1 MKIEKLQKV
10 LCALLVGGSVAV
22 GCIAEAA
29 IDTGK
34 LPLQTYVAKRVYC
47 GNSPGATS
55 NSYWIDANRDLVTIK
70 QYSGEWAY
78 GTYPNSKGQAVTRW
92 FRMSDVLGNINFS
105 NYETN
110 MKQKQIVYRTESS
123 GQTIGTVFNDE
134 NVVVVYEGGN
144 RTQIIYRLSNNKG
157 YKMGWVPNN
166 SINRRSASTSREQVI
181 TTTIPQN
188 PLINTNISRPAEN
201 TNTNTTVTPN
211 TNTASYQQWQG
222 VANKRG
228 TAYTN
233 SSLTTKNL
241 NEWVDRG
248 DNVTVL
254 AEEGNAYYVEYEGKY
269 RGMPTMKQRW
279 VKKSVI
285 DRTTDIGSNDNN
297 KDNSTVITN
306 DIKERIWDLAKN
318 GQMKK
323 FKENTKFGESGQ
335 CWGFANKVYGELYGI
350 KMESQNLD
358 AYNFSI
364 NEGYYTGSTVIGRIV
379 ESNMPVDY
387 PNGFVKYKRSASSY
401 GYVVSQ
407 PVKVSSKFKE
417 DIKTLFLSAKPG
429 CFVQMGRRK
438 SLNSTGSQPVPHSA
452 ILFNIDEWGVEFYEA
467 NADGNNTIQLNR
479 YNWDKLAN
487 SNLGF
492 TIYYPN

>member
-1 MKIEKLQKV
+1 MKIRNLQRV
-10 LCALLVGGSVAV
+10 LWALLVGSAV
-22 GCIAEAA
+22 TIGCVAEAA

-47 GNSPGATS
+47 GNNPGATS

-134 NVVVVYEGGN
+134 NVVVVYEGGI

-157 YKMGWVPNN
+157 YKMGWVPNS
-166 SINRRSASTSREQVI
+166 SINKKTSYSSEPYRQQQP
-181 TTTIPQN
+181 TGIPSN
-188 PLINTNISRPAEN
+188 PIINNNISRPTNN
-201 TNTNTTVTPN
+201 TIDDVVPSNNPVG
-211 TNTASYQQWQG
+211 YQQWQG

-228 TAYTN
+228 YAYKD
-233 SSLTTKNL
+233 SVLKAKYA
-241 NEWVDRG
+241 NEWVDKG

-254 AEEGNAYYVEYEGKY
+254 DEAGEAYYVEYEGRY
-269 RGMPTMKQRW
+269 RGKPQMKKRW
-279 VKKSVI
+279 VSKSVI
-285 DRTTDIGSNDNN
+285 DRTTDIGNNDNN
-297 KDNSTVITN
+297 KDNSTVIIN
-306 DIKERIWDLAKN
+306 DIKEKIWDLAKN

-335 CWGFANKVYGELYGI
+335 CWGFANKVYGELYGV
-350 KMESQNLD
+350 KMGSQNLD

-364 NEGYYTGSTVIGRIV
+364 NEGYYNGSTVLGRIV
-379 ESNMPVDY
+379 EPNMPVDY
-387 PNGFVKYKRSASSY
+387 PNGFVRSKNSGY
-401 GYVVSQ
+401 GYTVRQ
-407 PVKVSSKFKE
+407 PVKVSSQFKE
-417 DIKTLFLSAKPG
+417 DIKELFLSAKPG

-438 SLNSTGSQPVPHSA
+438 SLNSNGSQPVPHSA

-467 NADGNNTIQLNR
+467 NADGRNTIQLNR

-492 TIYYPN
+492 SIYYPN

>member
-10 LCALLVGGSVAV
+10 LCALLVGGTVTV

-157 YKMGWVPNN
+157 YKMGWVPNS
-166 SINRRSASTSREQVI
+166 SINRRSASTSREQVT

-222 VANKRG
+222 VANKKT
-228 TAYTN
+228 TAYHD
-233 SSLTTKNL
+233 SALKVRKGV
-241 NEWVDRG
+241 EWVGKG
-248 DNVTVL
+248 DVVTVL
-254 AEEGNAYYVEYEGKY
+254 KEEGNAYYVEYEGKKN
-269 RGMPTMKQRW
+269 GKVVPKERW
-279 VKKSVI
+279 VHKNSIDPYKVI
-285 DRTTDIGSNDNN
+285 ENNFVTDNGTLDSLMNQWVGQTWKDGDGGFGKGKNAPIECKEFASYIFNQLYNVGYIGGGSTSAN
-297 KDNSTVITN
+297 KYNYQITNPVSGVYVRSQKTVLNSTSAM
-306 DIKERIWDLAKN
+306 EL
-318 GQMKK
+318 
-323 FKENTKFGESGQ
+323 FSG
-335 CWGFANKVYGELYGI
+335 A
-350 KMESQNLD
+350 
-358 AYNFSI
+358 
-364 NEGYYTGSTVIGRIV
+364 
-379 ESNMPVDY
+379 
-387 PNGFVKYKRSASSY
+387 
-401 GYVVSQ
+401 Q
-407 PVKVSSKFKE
+407 PG
-417 DIKTLFLSAKPG
+417 D
-429 CFVQMGRRK
+429 FVQMRRK
-438 SLNSTGSQPVPHSA
+438 GGRPHSA
-452 ILFNIDEWGVEFYEA
+452 IYVGKDGNGVWFFEA
-467 NADGNNTIQLNR
+467 NAREDGAGRNVIQKNYHS
-479 YNWDKLAN
+479 YNKLATKN
-487 SNLGF
+487 SAMTVYHAN
-492 TIYYPN
+492 

>member
-10 LCALLVGGSVAV
+10 LCALLVGGTVTV

-157 YKMGWVPNN
+157 YKMGWVPNS
-166 SINRRSASTSREQVI
+166 SINRRSASTSREQVT

-269 RGMPTMKQRW
+269 RGKPTMKQRW

-285 DRTTDIGSNDNN
+285 DRTGNNVIDDTNYVSNDTEYIWPVDCYRISCLFFYSSGSKHGATLKGYSGFQYNN
-297 KDNSTVITN
+297 AIDVAASMGQDVKSVKSGTVEKAYNAGNNSYGNLVVINHGNNIYSLYAHMSKISCRVGDYVNQGDKIGEVGDTGNGGTHLHFAITIDNPWKYYRDKYNFIFEDNCWYNNV
-306 DIKERIWDLAKN
+306 KKKN
-318 GQMKK
+318 
-323 FKENTKFGESGQ
+323 
-335 CWGFANKVYGELYGI
+335 
-350 KMESQNLD
+350 D
-358 AYNFSI
+358 AYAKEFI
-364 NEGYYTGSTVIGRIV
+364 NWWGTDVNSR
-379 ESNMPVDY
+379 
-387 PNGFVKYKRSASSY
+387 PNYDA
-401 GYVVSQ
+401 
-407 PVKVSSKFKE
+407 
-417 DIKTLFLSAKPG
+417 
-429 CFVQMGRRK
+429 
-438 SLNSTGSQPVPHSA
+438 
-452 ILFNIDEWGVEFYEA
+452 
-467 NADGNNTIQLNR
+467 
-479 YNWDKLAN
+479 
-487 SNLGF
+487 
-492 TIYYPN
+492 

>member
-10 LCALLVGGSVAV
+10 LCALLVGGTVTV

-157 YKMGWVPNN
+157 YKMGWVPNS
-166 SINRRSASTSREQVI
+166 SINRRSDSTSREQVT

-201 TNTNTTVTPN
+201 TNTNTTVKPN

-269 RGMPTMKQRW
+269 RGKPTMKQRW

-285 DRTTDIGSNDNN
+285 DRTGGNTTEFTDMSSNVQV
-297 KDNSTVITN
+297 SP
-306 DIKERIWDLAKN
+306 
-318 GQMKK
+318 
-323 FKENTKFGESGQ
+323 S
-335 CWGFANKVYGELYGI
+335 
-350 KMESQNLD
+350 
-358 AYNFSI
+358 
-364 NEGYYTGSTVIGRIV
+364 GYYYPLGRKHKFTGADSANGYKNHDHTTKGCCANGY
-379 ESNMPVDY
+379 EGAPVY
-387 PNGFVKYKRSASSY
+387 AVTSG
-401 GYVVSQ
+401 
-407 PVKVSSKFKE
+407 
-417 DIKTLFLSAKPG
+417 
-429 CFVQMGRRK
+429 
-438 SLNSTGSQPVPHSA
+438 
-452 ILFNIDEWGVEFYEA
+452 
-467 NADGNNTIQLNR
+467 
-479 YNWDKLAN
+479 
-487 SNLGF
+487 
-492 TIYYPN
+492 TIYYVQITGDYGGYKNSSVSYGNVAYLIGDDGSGSVYAHLSEFNGCSLVRNSIQNKGSSQSKCRNIERTYVGSRRVAAGDLIGKIGSTGNSSGAHLHYELFKTASMVYENGNPTKIKKGIRLEPNDYFNI